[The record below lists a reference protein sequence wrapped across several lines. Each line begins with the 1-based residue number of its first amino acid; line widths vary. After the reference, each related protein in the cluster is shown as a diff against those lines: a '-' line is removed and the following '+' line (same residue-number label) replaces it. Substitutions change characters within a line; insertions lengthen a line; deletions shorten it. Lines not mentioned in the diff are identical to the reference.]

1 MGHSRPKQTP
11 LRPISNFACV
21 RFLRKYTKVF
31 FNGQTTTG
39 GGGLLYRSRKKKI
52 MYPKQWH
59 EPSNYRRGVVVFQS

>member
-39 GGGLLYRSRKKKI
+39 GGSPLPIEKKENNV
-52 MYPKQWH
+52 PKA
-59 EPSNYRRGVVVFQS
+59 VA